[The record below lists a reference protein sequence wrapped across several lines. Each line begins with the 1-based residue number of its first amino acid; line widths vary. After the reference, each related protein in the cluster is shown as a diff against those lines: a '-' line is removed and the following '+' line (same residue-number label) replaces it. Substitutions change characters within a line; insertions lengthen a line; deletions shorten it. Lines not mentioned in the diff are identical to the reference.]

1 MPETLT
7 PGKTYGDTQKLEGI
21 KREGGTFG
29 ELVQKNP
36 AGRPAAGPVVP
47 VTPVVNTEQ
56 QAPEPEVPAEHQGL
70 MEDYARA
77 LKAAQQWG
85 QMAQAADAGPWVQFY
100 AQTAQQQAEEAAIA
114 LKSQTPT
121 WL

>member
-1 MPETLT
+1 MPETMT

-29 ELVQKNP
+29 ELVQKTP
-36 AGRPAAGPVVP
+36 VGRPAAGPTVP
-47 VTPVVNTEQ
+47 VTPVVNQT
-56 QAPEPEVPAEHQGL
+56 QAEPEVSAEHQEL

-77 LKAAQQWG
+77 MKAAQQWG
-85 QMAQAADAGPWVQFY
+85 QMAQAADAGPWIQYY
-100 AQTAQQQAEEAAIA
+100 AQTAQRQAEEAAVA

-121 WL
+121 FL